1 MSRNVGSSDCVSA
14 EALSTFRE
22 LRMTRAVLTSNTVVQ
37 WLGCIATNVERHLLL
52 ASFRFSHV
60 YNCS

>member
-52 ASFRFSHV
+52 ASFRF
-60 YNCS
+60 